1 MAKRSLMS
9 KGLTASMPM
18 TGEMTDAPALVA
30 FDFDGTLTV
39 RDSFNAFLKW
49 RAGPARWT
57 LGIVRLSPALLGY
70 AFNRNRGKLKAA
82 AVREFLKGATQ
93 TELESDA
100 RTFAELYAPSLFRPD
115 ALAVWRRWRAKGAKM
130 VIVTASPDI
139 TVAPFARGLGADVLI
154 GTRLAFGPD
163 DCALGVLAG
172 PNCRARE
179 KVVRLKELFGE
190 EVRLT
195 AAYGDTSGDTEMLAI
210 ADERGYRV
218 FRGRPI

>member
-1 MAKRSLMS
+1 MS

-70 AFNRNRGKLKAA
+70 VFNRNRGKLKAA

-93 TELESDA
+93 AELEADA
-100 RTFAELYAPSLFRPD
+100 RAFAELYAPSLFRPD

-163 DCALGVLAG
+163 DRALGVLAG

-210 ADERGYRV
+210 AEERGYRL